1 MRLFSCYNTLDG
13 EKMSEFE
20 NKLTEETYAKL
31 KNLSKLL
38 LRLHK
43 TLLDGERR
51 QYELVNGRVQS
62 TSEMLRLVLDDAHFA
77 WLRILSGQIVLI
89 DEFLVSKQ
97 PTIETDGKSLIEQ
110 TARLLNF
117 EDENENF
124 GDKFQSALQNDSNS
138 VINYNEALNLV
149 K

>member
-1 MRLFSCYNTLDG
+1 MP
-13 EKMSEFE
+13 EFE
-20 NKLTEETYAKL
+20 NKLTEETRAKL
-31 KNLSKLL
+31 KNLSKSL

-89 DEFLVSKQ
+89 DEFLASRQ
-97 PTIETDGKSLIEQ
+97 PTIEADGRSLIEQ
-110 TARLLNF
+110 SARLLNF
-117 EDENENF
+117 EDDNDSF
-124 GDKFQSALQNDSNS
+124 GDKFQAALQNDSNS

>member
-1 MRLFSCYNTLDG
+1 MP
-13 EKMSEFE
+13 EFE
-20 NKLTEETYAKL
+20 NKLTEETRAKL
-31 KNLSKLL
+31 KNLSKSL

-43 TLLDGERR
+43 ILLDGERR

-89 DEFLVSKQ
+89 DEFLASRQ
-97 PTIETDGKSLIEQ
+97 PTIEADGRSLIEQ
-110 TARLLNF
+110 SARLLNF
-117 EDENENF
+117 EDDNDSF
-124 GDKFQSALQNDSNS
+124 GDKFQAALQNDSNS

>member
-1 MRLFSCYNTLDG
+1 
-13 EKMSEFE
+13 MSEFE
-20 NKLTEETYAKL
+20 NKLTEETQAKL
-31 KNLSKLL
+31 KNLSKSL

-43 TLLDGERR
+43 TLLDAERK
-51 QYELVNGRVQS
+51 QYELVNGKVQS
-62 TSEMLRLVLDDAHFA
+62 TGEMLRLVLDDAHFA

-89 DEFLVSKQ
+89 DEFLASKQ
-97 PTIETDGKSLIEQ
+97 TTIEMDGKSLIEQ

-124 GDKFQSALQNDSNS
+124 GDKFQAALQNDSNS
-138 VINYNEALNLV
+138 VISYNEALNFV

>member
-1 MRLFSCYNTLDG
+1 MF
-13 EKMSEFE
+13 EFGNE
-20 NKLTEETYAKL
+20 LTEETQAKL
-31 KNLSKLL
+31 KNLSKSL

-43 TLLDGERR
+43 TLLDAERR

-62 TSEMLRLVLDDAHFA
+62 TGEMLRLVLDDAHFA

-89 DEFLVSKQ
+89 DEFLATKQ

-110 TARLLNF
+110 TARLLKF
-117 EDENENF
+117 EDSNENF
-124 GDKFQSALQNDSNS
+124 GDKFQAALQNDSNS
-138 VINYNEALNLV
+138 VISYNEALNFV

>member
-1 MRLFSCYNTLDG
+1 
-13 EKMSEFE
+13 MSEFE
-20 NKLTEETYAKL
+20 NKLIDETHAKL
-31 KNLSKLL
+31 KNLSKSL

-43 TLLDGERR
+43 TLLDAERR

-62 TSEMLRLVLDDAHFA
+62 TGEMLRLVLDDAHFA

-89 DEFLVSKQ
+89 DEFLASKQ

-110 TARLLNF
+110 TARLLKF
-117 EDENENF
+117 EDSNENF
-124 GDKFQSALQNDSNS
+124 GDKFQAALQNDSNS
-138 VINYNEALNLV
+138 VISYNEALNFV

>member
-1 MRLFSCYNTLDG
+1 
-13 EKMSEFE
+13 
-20 NKLTEETYAKL
+20 
-31 KNLSKLL
+31 
-38 LRLHK
+38 
-43 TLLDGERR
+43 
-51 QYELVNGRVQS
+51 
-62 TSEMLRLVLDDAHFA
+62 MLRLVLDDAHFA